1 MAQST
6 LTTQS
11 AILKTRFLGTVQKT
25 LDSSS
30 VLADRIA
37 KKIAQ
42 NVTGN
47 SFVFS
52 LHTGRN
58 ASALSGRTDY
68 GTLPTADRQKYST
81 STAAIKFSYGRF
93 EVSGPTMA
101 ATKDNLGAYVD
112 ILSSE
117 VDGLTRDSKRAFN
130 RQLNGDGRDALAFW
144 TTADNTTAAT
154 VDDSFGNNHVMFRGT
169 FTGDLIDTDNTTK
182 NGDSIEFT
190 ISKTSTGTFEAS
202 WSAGSV
208 SSSGDGD
215 YLVMEDTLGNQI
227 MGISG
232 IIDNGNP
239 ALGNLQSID
248 ASTAGNE
255 FWQAQVV
262 GSMASAVSLSFED
275 MQEVIDLIETESDS
289 SASDIEF
296 ILFGHGV
303 RRAYFQLCITERRS
317 VNTAELDG
325 GWKGLE
331 YNGLVMVAD
340 PLCRRQTM
348 FFVNPK
354 SMTILRTQDFDWM
367 DKDGSYLNR
376 VANKDAYEAVL
387 YTYQNLVCLSR
398 NSNGKLQ
405 GIIEA

>member
-1 MAQST
+1 MATST
-6 LTTQS
+6 LSTQS
-11 AILKTRFLGTVQKT
+11 SILKTRFLGTVQKT

-30 VLADRIA
+30 VLVDRIA

-42 NVTGN
+42 NVSGN
-47 SFVFS
+47 TFVFA
-52 LHTGRN
+52 LNTGRN
-58 ASALSGRTDY
+58 ASALSGRADY
-68 GTLPTADRQKYST
+68 GTLPTADRQKYSN

-117 VDGLTRDSKRAFN
+117 VDGLTRDTKRAFN
-130 RQLNGDGRDALAFW
+130 RQLHGDGRDALAFW

-154 VDDSFGNNHVMFRGT
+154 VDDSFGNSHVKYTGT

-190 ISKTSTGTFEAS
+190 ISKTTSGTYEAS

-215 YLVMEDTLGNQI
+215 YLVMEDTLGNQL
-227 MGISG
+227 MGIEG
-232 IIDNGNP
+232 IIDSGNP

-248 ASTAGNE
+248 ATAAGNE
-255 FWQAQVV
+255 WWRAQVV
-262 GSMASAVSLSFED
+262 GSMSSATSLSFED

-289 SASDIEF
+289 NANELEF
-296 ILFGHGV
+296 ILMGHGV
-303 RRAYFQLCITERRS
+303 RRAYYQLCITERRS
-317 VNTAELDG
+317 VNRAELDG

-331 YNGLVMVAD
+331 FNGLVMIAD

-348 FFVNPK
+348 YFVNPK
-354 SMTILRTQDFDWM
+354 SLALLRTQDFDWM
-367 DKDGSYLNR
+367 DRDGSYLNR
-376 VANKDAYEAVL
+376 VSNKDAYEAVL
-387 YTYQNLVCLSR
+387 YTYQNLVSLSR